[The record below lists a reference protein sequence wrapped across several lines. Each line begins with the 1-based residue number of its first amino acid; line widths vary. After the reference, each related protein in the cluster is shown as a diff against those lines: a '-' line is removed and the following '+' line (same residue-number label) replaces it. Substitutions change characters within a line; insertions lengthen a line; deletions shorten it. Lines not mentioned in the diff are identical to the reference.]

1 MIRFFPRPIVYLFGG
16 VTILTAASGSALAQ
30 AQSQEETPLAP
41 TQPPPAPPPQWQQR
55 IDEID
60 QRSRIAERRL
70 ELAAEAAEAKQKE
83 RPSLIADESGF
94 GIKSGD
100 GRYQIRLGGQVQ
112 IDGRRFFGDAGL
124 QDRDTFL
131 IRRARPTI
139 DATVLGLVDLRLTPD
154 FGGGTAVV
162 VDAYL
167 DAHPR
172 AWLRLRAGK
181 FKPPVGLERLQ
192 ADTDLVFIE
201 RALDANLSAQ
211 RDVGLELWGD
221 VAGGVVR
228 YEAAILN
235 GVPDNTQLD
244 ADSDH
249 PKTFA
254 GRIFIQPFNT
264 DSLRWLGRLGVGVAG
279 STGNEKGSPAL
290 TAGAASNTWLPTF
303 RSNGQNNIYAYLS
316 STTDLNATVFALKRH
331 SRLNPQLYYYKGP
344 FGLLAEWV
352 KEYQEVGKGNDTGAL
367 NHTAGHVTVSVAYG
381 GDVTYEGVKPHRPL
395 DLAHGSLGAVEVGVR
410 YNRLDLDDVGFPTLA
425 DPTRS
430 VTKAQ
435 GWGLA
440 SNWYPSRNLRV
451 SANYERT
458 NFTGGVR
465 NGDRTTEKVALGR
478 FQINF

>member
-1 MIRFFPRPIVYLFGG
+1 MIRVFLRQLVYLVAG
-16 VTILTAASGSALAQ
+16 VTILTGATARTFAQTPAEAPAAP
-30 AQSQEETPLAP
+30 E
-41 TQPPPAPPPQWQQR
+41 QPPPSPPPAWQQR

-70 ELAAEAAEAKQKE
+70 ELAAEAAEAKQRE
-83 RPSLIADESGF
+83 SPSLIADERGF
-94 GIKSGD
+94 GIKSAD
-100 GRYQIRLGGQVQ
+100 GNYQIRLGAQVQ
-112 IDGRRFFGDAGL
+112 VDGRRFFGDASL
-124 QDRDTFL
+124 QDRDTLL

-139 DATVLGLVDLRLTPD
+139 DAKVLGLVDLRLAPD

-167 DAHPR
+167 DVYPR
-172 AWLRLRAGK
+172 PWLRLRAGK

-201 RALDANLSAQ
+201 RALDANLSSQ
-211 RDVGLELWGD
+211 RDIGLQLWGD
-221 VAGGVVR
+221 IAGGIIR

-249 PKTFA
+249 AKTFA
-254 GRIFIQPFNT
+254 ARIFVQPFNV
-264 DSLRWLGRLGVGVAG
+264 DSLRRLGRLGLGVAA
-279 STGNEKGSPAL
+279 STGNEKGSSAL

-303 RSNGQNNIYAYLS
+303 RSNGQNNIYTYLS
-316 STTDLNATVFALKRH
+316 STTDLNATVFALQRH
-331 SRLNPQLYYYKGP
+331 SRFNPQLYYYNGP

-352 KEYQEVGKGNDTGAL
+352 KEYQELGKGSTTAAV
-367 NHTAGHVTVSVAYG
+367 NHSAGHVTVSAAYG

-395 DLAHGSLGAVEVGVR
+395 DLAHGSIGAIEVGAR
-410 YNRLDLDDVGFPTLA
+410 YNRLDTDNVGFPGVA
-425 DPTRS
+425 DPTKS

-435 GWGLA
+435 GFGLA
-440 SNWYPSRNLRV
+440 LSWYLSRNVRA
-451 SANYERT
+451 SGNYEQT
-458 NFTGGVR
+458 KFTGGAR
-465 NGDRTTEKVALGR
+465 NGDRTTEKAALGR